1 MKILFLES
9 FFGGSHMDF
18 ALGLKEYSRH
28 EIEILSL
35 PARNWKWRI
44 RGAAL
49 EFARQIENVGKYDL
63 IFATDMINIAD
74 FKALLPVK
82 SIPVILY
89 FHENLLTYPLSPGRK
104 SDKKKGQKNDLQY
117 GYTNMTSALV
127 ATKIFF
133 NSKFQFDE
141 FILKLDQ
148 LIKVAPDFKPQWI
161 KNEIIEKSKIL
172 YPGCRFSKPGIKPN
186 IKTDI
191 ITGKPEP
198 LNKEAPLII
207 WNHRWEW
214 DKNPDDFFWALRVLK
229 KRKISFKLAL
239 LGEKYGKTPVVF
251 EKAEQEFLDEI
262 IAFGYVNSKKEYL
275 SLLRKGSIVVS
286 TSIQE
291 NFGISVIEA
300 VRMGCILLLPNRLSY
315 PEVMPE
321 KHLDEILYSDKTELV
336 KKLERMLLNYQD
348 YIGLREQLSSY
359 MEKYSWNTLIKE
371 YDMEFEKLAGES
383 V

>member
-1 MKILFLES
+1 QK
-9 FFGGSHMDF
+9 
-18 ALGLKEYSRH
+18 
-28 EIEILSL
+28 
-35 PARNWKWRI
+35 P
-44 RGAAL
+44 
-49 EFARQIENVGKYDL
+49 
-63 IFATDMINIAD
+63 
-74 FKALLPVK
+74 
-82 SIPVILY
+82 
-89 FHENLLTYPLSPGRK
+89 
-104 SDKKKGQKNDLQY
+104 DKKKGQKNDLQY

-214 DKNPDDFFWALRVLK
+214 DKNPDDFFWALRELK

-239 LGEKYGKTPVVF
+239 LGEKYGKIPVSF
-251 EKAEQEFLDEI
+251 EKAEHEFLDEI

-275 SLLRKGSIVVS
+275 SLLREGSIVVS

-300 VRMGCILLLPNRLSY
+300 VRMGCIPLLPNRLSY

-359 MEKYSWNTLIKE
+359 MRKYSWEILIKE
-371 YDMEFEKLAGES
+371 YDMEFEKLVEES